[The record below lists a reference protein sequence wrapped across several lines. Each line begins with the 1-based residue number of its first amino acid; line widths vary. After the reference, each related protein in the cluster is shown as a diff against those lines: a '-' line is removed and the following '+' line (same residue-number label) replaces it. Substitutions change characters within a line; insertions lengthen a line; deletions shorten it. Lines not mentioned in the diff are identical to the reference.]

1 MKTCPNCLKKL
12 NDNFSYCNECGSDL
26 EGQNVGDFT
35 TGLLNVFKI
44 DGGFVYLFAVRGRQ
58 VVLKANTLDE
68 LEELV
73 HLNRF
78 PWQGEDPCLL
88 NPKVSLTEN
97 SFEEYAIIGVSTLS
111 RNPQYSNLDKIFK

>member
-12 NDNFSYCNECGSDL
+12 NNNFSYCNECGSEL
-26 EGQNVGDFT
+26 EGQNVGDFR

-44 DGGFVYLFAVRGRQ
+44 DGEFAYLFAVRGRQ
-58 VVLKANTLDE
+58 VVLKADSLEE

-73 HLNRF
+73 RLNRF
-78 PWQGEDPCLL
+78 PWEAGESSLL

-97 SFEEYAIIGVSTLS
+97 SFEECAIIGVSTLS
-111 RNPQYSNLDKIFK
+111 RNPQYSNLDKLFK

>member
-78 PWQGEDPCLL
+78 PWQKEDSRLL